1 MKHLKT
7 ITILFILLLSF
18 SVNAQDKMK
27 EKAIELTKE
36 FNAKLAEEIL
46 SVDQETKMNALF
58 VERQNEIKVIKK
70 EVADE
75 ETQKL
80 KIKEVYKSYAKKIS
94 DEVLNEKQKLA
105 LKEYNK
111 SKEKAEK

>member
-7 ITILFILLLSF
+7 ITILFIMLLSF
-18 SVNAQDKMK
+18 SVSAQDKMK

-36 FNAKLAEEIL
+36 FNAKLAEEKL
-46 SVDQETKMNALF
+46 SVDQETKMIALF
-58 VERQNEIKVIKK
+58 IERQNEIKTIKK
-70 EVADE
+70 DITDE

-80 KIKEVYKSYAKKIS
+80 KIKEVYKSYAKRIS
-94 DEVLNEKQKLA
+94 DEILTGKQKAA

-111 SKEKAEK
+111 NNKN